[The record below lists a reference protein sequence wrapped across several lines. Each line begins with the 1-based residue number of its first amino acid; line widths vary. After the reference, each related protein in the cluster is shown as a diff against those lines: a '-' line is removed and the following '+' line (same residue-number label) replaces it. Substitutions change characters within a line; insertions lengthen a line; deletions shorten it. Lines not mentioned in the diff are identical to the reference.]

1 MDKSVNFLKN
11 AIKGEKVGAVSRSSK
26 YVIKEVLKNI
36 SGKDYG
42 TIVEFGPGD
51 GVLTV
56 ELLKKLSPKGTMYAI
71 ELDPNFVDELKK
83 IKDKRLVVIEGKME
97 DVVSKPYKYGIKNAE
112 LVVSSIPFSF
122 IKKADREGV
131 IKHTEK
137 MVSDGGQFI
146 IFHQYSLLMFKL
158 LKKHFKD
165 ASNFFEPRNFFPC
178 FIMVGRK

>member
-26 YVIKEVLKNI
+26 YVIKEVLINI
-36 SGKDYG
+36 SGKDYE

-56 ELLKKLSPKGTMYAI
+56 ELLKKLSPKGQLFVV
-71 ELDPNFVDELKK
+71 ELEPSFIKDLQK

-97 DVVSKPYKYGIKNAE
+97 DVVGKPYKYGIKKAE

-122 IKKADREGV
+122 IKRSDREEV
-131 IKHTEK
+131 IKNTEK
-137 MVSDGGQFI
+137 MLESGGQFI
-146 IFHQYSLLMFKL
+146 IFHQYSLLMQKL
-158 LKKHFKD
+158 LKRHFHD
-165 ASNFFEPRNFFPC
+165 VVNFFEPRNFFPC
-178 FIMVGRK
+178 FIMVARK